1 MRAAAVPDEM
11 QKKLIESAIAARE
24 NAYAPYS
31 HYKVGAALLCADG
44 SIVTGCNVECAA
56 FGVGQCAERCALT
69 KAVSEGKHRFL
80 AIAIAAALDSA
91 LDLAEEP
98 YPTPCGAC
106 RQALREFVVP
116 EDFPVL
122 MARSPE
128 DVRIM
133 SLEELLPASFGPS
146 AL

>member
-1 MRAAAVPDEM
+1 MEIPEKTRQE
-11 QKKLIESAIAARE
+11 LIRQAFAARE
-24 NAYAPYS
+24 RAYAPYS
-31 HYKVGAALLCADG
+31 HYKVGAALLCQDG
-44 SIVTGCNVECAA
+44 TIVTGCNVECAA

-69 KAVSEGKHRFL
+69 KAVSEGERTFS

-91 LDLAEEP
+91 VDLAEEP

-106 RQALREFVVP
+106 RQGLREFVDP
-116 EDFPVL
+116 EAFQVI
-122 MARSPE
+122 MARSLT
-128 DVRIM
+128 DCRIM